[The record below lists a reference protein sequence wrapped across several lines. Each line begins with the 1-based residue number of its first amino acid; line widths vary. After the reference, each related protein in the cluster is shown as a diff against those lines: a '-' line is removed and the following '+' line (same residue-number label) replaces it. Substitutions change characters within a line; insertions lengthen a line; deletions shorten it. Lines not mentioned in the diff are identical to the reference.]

1 MEWRFSE
8 LMSGLQSYIAGISQK
23 MDDNFG
29 RLDRTLGQLLED
41 VVGLKTAVQQDK
53 EDIREL
59 QEDRDN
65 VTHRLDRIE
74 KELDSLERLSK
85 HCNLKF
91 VGVTEGLRENY
102 RTSIERIANILN
114 DYSSSRTWDKS
125 DIETAY
131 RIGGR
136 RQRSDQPR
144 PMIVTFHRWSDKM
157 EILNDTSSRDLLR
170 REGIRVSSELTT
182 RQRDEVQRYRRQ
194 GKIAY
199 YRNGRLQV
207 EEKRANRALDSRRRN
222 SLRDTNDDQEERE
235 WTGRYHSREQ
245 HRLRAP
251 GRALT
256 TQQTPTEAGRLEQ
269 GVSPAMEAVTEK

>member
-1 MEWRFSE
+1 MPTTTEAHRASIGLFYPVLVQIFNRKRRNSDPNRRHSQKCSTEKELTNWFVCMTLSTITMHNVLLLTQCMDVEKNPGPGPDHTYTSMLQNMQAAMEWRFSE
-8 LMSGLQSYIAGISQK
+8 LIGNLQSYTAGISQK

-91 VGVTEGLRENY
+91 LGVTEGLRENY
-102 RTSIERIANILN
+102 RTSIERIVDILN
-114 DYSSSRTWDKS
+114 ECSSSRTWNKS
-125 DIETAY
+125 DIETAH
-131 RIGGR
+131 RIGDR

-144 PMIVTFHRWSDKM
+144 PLIVTFHRWSDKW
-157 EILNDTSSRDLLR
+157 RF
-170 REGIRVSSELTT
+170 
-182 RQRDEVQRYRRQ
+182 
-194 GKIAY
+194 
-199 YRNGRLQV
+199 
-207 EEKRANRALDSRRRN
+207 
-222 SLRDTNDDQEERE
+222 
-235 WTGRYHSREQ
+235 
-245 HRLRAP
+245 
-251 GRALT
+251 
-256 TQQTPTEAGRLEQ
+256 
-269 GVSPAMEAVTEK
+269 